1 MCSKVREALGER
13 VTDAGPREEEWEEA
27 SALGTLSS
35 EMRSAGRARAR
46 PLGSPVRREAL
57 LCSTLQGCK
66 VKGSN
71 ETLQV
76 GGGED
81 RTRALACGYLT
92 RPLPS
97 VLRTSLQCPPG
108 TSNINHPLPPPT
120 HPPTQSRKMAL
131 PCAVAVLLPFILP
144 SPASLPSPSPSK
156 FCLPW
161 RSPLHSHLLQEDFL
175 D

>member
-92 RPLPS
+92 RPSLVSFAPPS
-97 VLRTSLQCPPG
+97 SALQA
-108 TSNINHPLPPPT
+108 PPT
-120 HPPTQSRKMAL
+120 
-131 PCAVAVLLPFILP
+131 
-144 SPASLPSPSPSK
+144 
-156 FCLPW
+156 
-161 RSPLHSHLLQEDFL
+161 
-175 D
+175 